1 MQRYAKAFGQLL
13 VNKVVKT
20 YEKLQYK
27 KAIRVSETSLKAKKY
42 DVTARQPNWRCKLN
56 EITFSH
62 FREYVKYP
70 RGAILRGF
78 LCLYELI
85 EIDEKIFC

>member
-1 MQRYAKAFGQLL
+1 MMYFMQRYAKASGQLL

-42 DVTARQPNWRCKLN
+42 DVTARQPNWRCKLK
-56 EITFSH
+56 EIKDLLSLSRICVVSSH
-62 FREYVKYP
+62 LWLVWS
-70 RGAILRGF
+70 L
-78 LCLYELI
+78 
-85 EIDEKIFC
+85 